1 MRLINFKIFIFLVF
15 WNVTPVMAQSPEQD
29 GAALAS
35 ALDAASGKDWLT
47 AITIAERI
55 SDPVAVDIIDWMRL
69 RAGEGTFAE
78 YEFFLSENAD
88 WPGLKR
94 LQKVGERTL
103 PDNLPAARVLS
114 YFSGHSPQT
123 GLGVIR
129 YAAAQNQLGRVA
141 EARKEVVR
149 AWQEMELT
157 LGELRQLSE
166 EYAGVLQG
174 FHEDRLDW
182 LLWERKTAAAEAM
195 FEYVSEAQQKLA
207 QARIGL
213 QRGTNGVDALIA
225 AVPAALADD
234 PGLAYDRFIWRI
246 KKGYWDSASEMLETR
261 TASADLLG
269 RPEYWASRRRGFARR
284 AMRAERYDLAY
295 ELASQHYLSAGSNY
309 ADLEWL
315 SGFIALEK
323 QDDPAKALVH
333 FQNFDAAVRSPI
345 SIGRAGY
352 WLGLTYTALDNPDA
366 AMVSFARGAEFQTS
380 FYGQLAAE
388 RAGIAADVRLQGY
401 DLPPDWTVA
410 GFLTDESVRAA
421 VLFYFAEEPL
431 LARQFFSHVSETL
444 PAQQQEALG
453 QLAID
458 LELPHTALAI
468 AKIAARSGTVLPDA
482 YYPVTELA
490 YFSVDIPGELA
501 MAIAR
506 QESEFYVRAQSSVGA
521 RGLMQVMP
529 DTARQVANEIG
540 IEFSRNRLLSDWRYN
555 ARLGTAYLAGLIE
568 DYDGSYLLA
577 VAAYNAGPSRVN
589 RWIEDFGDPRLSTV
603 DPVVWIESIPFRETR
618 NYVQRVMEALFVYRA
633 RISGE
638 VPELTL
644 ESELGQTA
652 L

>member
-1 MRLINFKIFIFLVF
+1 MRRLNFRIFIFLFF
-15 WNVTPVMAQSPEQD
+15 WNIAPVLAQSPEED
-29 GAALAS
+29 GAVLAS
-35 ALDAASGKDWLT
+35 ALDAARSKDWLT
-47 AITIAERI
+47 AITIAQTL
-55 SDPVAVDIIDWMRL
+55 SDPVATDIIDWMRL

-94 LQKVGERTL
+94 LQKVGERTIPKGL
-103 PDNLPAARVLS
+103 PPARVLS
-114 YFSGHSPQT
+114 YFSVRPPQT

-129 YAAAQNQLGRVA
+129 FAAAQSQLGRIA
-141 EARKEVVR
+141 EAGEEVIR
-149 AWQEMELT
+149 AWQIMDLT
-157 LGELRQLSE
+157 LAELRQLAE
-166 EYAGVLQG
+166 EYNDVLQSY
-174 FHEDRLDW
+174 HNDRLDW
-182 LLWERKTAAAEAM
+182 LLWEGKIVDAEAM
-195 FEYVSEAQQKLA
+195 FEFVSEGPQKLA
-207 QARIGL
+207 EARIGL
-213 QRGTNGVDALIA
+213 QRGATGVDALVA

-234 PGLAYDRFIWRI
+234 PGLARDRFVWRA
-246 KKGYWDSASEMLETR
+246 KKGFWDSANEMLQER
-261 TASADLLG
+261 TVSADLLG
-269 RPEYWASRRRGFARR
+269 RPEYWASRRRTLARR

-295 ELASQHYLSAGSNY
+295 ELASQHFLSGGSNY

-315 SGFIALEK
+315 AGFVALKK
-323 QDDPAKALVH
+323 QNDPAKALVH
-333 FQNFDAAVRSPI
+333 FQNFSAAVRSPI
-345 SIGRAGY
+345 STGRAGY
-352 WLGLTYTALDNPDA
+352 WLGITYVELDNPDA
-366 AMVSFARGAEFQTS
+366 ARASFARGAEFQTS

-388 RAGIAADVRLQGY
+388 QAGIAADSRLQGY

-410 GFLTDESVRAA
+410 DFLIDESVRAA

-431 LARQFFSHVSETL
+431 LARQFFSHVSERL
-444 PAQQQEALG
+444 SAQEQEALG
-453 QLAID
+453 QLTID

-490 YFSVDIPGELA
+490 YFSIDIPGELA

-506 QESEFYVRAQSSVGA
+506 QESELYARAQSSVGA

-529 DTARQVANEIG
+529 DTAREVANEIG

-589 RWIEDFGDPRLSTV
+589 RWIKDYGDPRLSTI
-603 DPVVWIESIPFRETR
+603 DPVVWIETIPFRETR

-633 RISGE
+633 RISGA